1 MTQIPHCDLCAKG
14 TRRCRATMRATHT
27 CTMVESRENSSQHAH
42 IHDCRGLLLRV
53 LALERHCAKK
63 CFCAHHQRVERG
75 CVRRLSREA
84 CTAAVITVSTG
95 LGFLRCMRGSS
106 KLSGRRQASETNCQ
120 AVDLRVQSA
129 TVTSVS
135 AERARPARTTQQS
148 AGARARRKRMHRGGL
163 SMLAAAIFLADA
175 RMQGSRR

>member
-1 MTQIPHCDLCAKG
+1 MISLPSTCKTTNPYMPMSEYLNQSVRSTSGAGARRPPSRAPRALRGLTQIPHCDLCAKG

-75 CVRRLSREA
+75 CVHRLSREA

-106 KLSGRRQASETNCQ
+106 KLSGRA
-120 AVDLRVQSA
+120 
-129 TVTSVS
+129 
-135 AERARPARTTQQS
+135 
-148 AGARARRKRMHRGGL
+148 
-163 SMLAAAIFLADA
+163 FL
-175 RMQGSRR
+175 